1 LVSLVDGKSSI
12 GYAGNGQSHQLNY
25 NSSETAADHSEKQPI
40 PNRRNSMHWNGVP
53 KKFDPKATRTF
64 RNR

>member
-1 LVSLVDGKSSI
+1 MVNQVLVMPAMDRVT
-12 GYAGNGQSHQLNY
+12 

>member
-1 LVSLVDGKSSI
+1 MVNQVLVMPAMDGK
-12 GYAGNGQSHQLNY
+12 GQSHQLNY

-53 KKFDPKATRTF
+53 KEIRSKSDSHF
-64 RNR
+64 